1 MNLAFKLIAF
11 TKRFNNNKAVR
22 KSNYMKSIDPAR
34 HLFVLVIF
42 SATSSILFPERFPK
56 RYRITF
62 SKNFLNM
69 FSDDNTVH
77 YYPLT
82 FL

>member
-34 HLFVLVIF
+34 HSFCSSNIF
-42 SATSSILFPERFPK
+42 SNKFNFVPGTL
-56 RYRITF
+56 YRITF